1 MSTAQFTDDFP
12 VLADD
17 DSLSLAKQTRSAG
30 LLANPWVRS
39 VRPHQWSKAALVL
52 AAPFAAFHISFLM
65 VLQLGAA
72 VVLACM
78 AASGTYLLNDLIDA
92 PVDRLHP
99 TKCLRPIAAGSIGR
113 IEASIVAALLLSLA
127 PIIGRFLNGPTGLA
141 LGAYVALTVAYSTKL
156 KSIPIL
162 DILTIAA
169 GFVVRVLIGAAATRT
184 AVSVWFLLAVAAA
197 AIMVAAGKRRGE
209 VFELGE
215 AAVAH
220 RRSLSVYG
228 DPMTAR
234 LLGSSAGLL
243 FLSVLAWVIVGGG
256 GPHLEESWAAIL
268 LLPVISGIGRYVFVA
283 LQGNASR
290 PERLVGDRV
299 LQITG
304 VATALIFV
312 LGSVYS

>member
-1 MSTAQFTDDFP
+1 MSTAQFTDLTAAASPDR
-12 VLADD
+12 LAQ
-17 DSLSLAKQTRSAG
+17 SKPSFTERVR
-30 LLANPWVRS
+30 ANPWVRS

-52 AAPFAAFHISFLM
+52 AAPFAAFHISVLM
-65 VLQLGAA
+65 ALQLSAA
-72 VVLACM
+72 VALACM
-78 AASGTYLLNDLIDA
+78 AASGTYLLNDVIDA

-99 TKCLRPIAAGSIGR
+99 TKCLRPIAAGAIGR
-113 IEASIVAALLLSLA
+113 IEALIVAALLLSLA

-141 LGAYVALTVAYSTKL
+141 LAAYVVLTVAYSTKL

-215 AAVAH
+215 AAAAH

-228 DPMTAR
+228 DPVTTRILAF
-234 LLGSSAGLL
+234 SAGLL

-256 GPHLEESWAAIL
+256 GPHLEESWAAVL
-268 LLPVISGIGRYVFVA
+268 LLPVIVGIGRYVFVA
-283 LQGNASR
+283 LRGNASR
-290 PERLVGDRV
+290 PEQLVGDRV

-304 VATALIFV
+304 VVTVLIFV